1 MFRTEWVNKF
11 LEMEKITQSKTFE
24 DLLYGERGLCMVNH
38 IGFATLF
45 QIDQTTFMCSRV
57 FDFWNFFQINFKHY
71 TKGALDPIDIK
82 CERIFQNGPS
92 KLNLFKF

>member
-1 MFRTEWVNKF
+1 MNEFFFQLMNEFEVVCGWV
-11 LEMEKITQSKTFE
+11 
-24 DLLYGERGLCMVNH
+24 VV
-38 IGFATLF
+38 
-45 QIDQTTFMCSRV
+45 RV

>member
-1 MFRTEWVNKF
+1 MNSAEAFNKMLAFHCYVNMHKP
-11 LEMEKITQSKTFE
+11 KT
-24 DLLYGERGLCMVNH
+24 MT
-38 IGFATLF
+38 I
-45 QIDQTTFMCSRV
+45 RV

>member
-1 MFRTEWVNKF
+1 MKVENHLLLSLIVNILPFAIVINVWNTVF
-11 LEMEKITQSKTFE
+11 L
-24 DLLYGERGLCMVNH
+24 
-38 IGFATLF
+38 
-45 QIDQTTFMCSRV
+45 RV

-82 CERIFQNGPS
+82 SERIFQNGPS